1 MLSAG
6 PTARCTRLLVSPLL
20 RIHHRRRPD
29 EPLERSGCERYRSE
43 YQVTLFESIR
53 FDDAMLCI
61 SCTGVIQEK
70 AEIFSYVSRVDTI
83 SYMESILLGDPFNFL
98 SNWPAFKVLADVPS
112 CSLCARNVTQKFVK
126 PASTVRDKLKIMPY
140 SSQVS

>member
-1 MLSAG
+1 MNLLNGLAVSDTG
-6 PTARCTRLLVSPLL
+6 PNTKS
-20 RIHHRRRPD
+20 
-29 EPLERSGCERYRSE
+29 RYSSQSVLMMPC
-43 YQVTLFESIR
+43 YVFLF
-53 FDDAMLCI
+53 
-61 SCTGVIQEK
+61 TGVIQEK

-126 PASTVRDKLKIMPY
+126 PASTVRDQLINEIMPLT
-140 SSQVS
+140 SQVS